1 MMEKE
6 INIKHIFERMLL
18 DQRNIVDDQAYKMQV
33 INTRDPIMFA
43 GLDGLNNN
51 RLLYIDLGVNVWEQS
66 KINGLPKWKGLSL
79 LVEYFER
86 ISVIKDRYFLII
98 RQEEGHSEEIFEVVL
113 QNLIDHIL
121 VEENRDSLFTTIYKV
136 LDRWSHFFQK
146 GGYRRLSDEQQRGL
160 FGELWYIKHWME
172 ANKEIPPLIVEQW
185 EGPTSDRID
194 FKNSKCGVE
203 IKTAVDKL
211 TKTVKISN
219 EKQLK
224 LSDAVSTLYLYVCF
238 LERSKT
244 HGMSLQELVEDVRRQ
259 IGSQSDRLL
268 LLFNDMLIDLGFR
281 EEEYNE
287 NYFFVDKVEL
297 YEANNRFPRICSEKL
312 PKGISHVSYSIDLT
326 HCIEFERSIEQAYTV
341 Y

>member
-1 MMEKE
+1 MGKE
-6 INIKHIFERMLL
+6 INIKQIFERMLK
-18 DQRNIVDDQAYKMQV
+18 DQQTIANDQVNKIQV
-33 INTRDPIMFA
+33 INTRTPIMFA

-51 RLLYIDLGVNVWEQS
+51 RLLYIDLGVNDWEES

-79 LVEYFER
+79 LVEYFEK
-86 ISVIKDRYFLII
+86 ISVIQDRYFLII
-98 RQEEGHSEEIFEVVL
+98 KQETDQSEEIFEVVL

-121 VEENRDSLFTTIYKV
+121 VDGNNDSLFTTVYKV
-136 LDRWSHFFQK
+136 LDRWSNFFQK

-172 ANKEIPPLIVEQW
+172 ANKEIPPLIIEQW

-211 TKTVKISN
+211 TKTIKISN

-244 HGMSLQELVEDVRRQ
+244 HGMSLQDLVDDVRSS

-268 LLFNDMLIDLGFR
+268 LLFNDMLMDLGFR
-281 EEEYNE
+281 ENVYIDI
-287 NYFFVDKVEL
+287 YFFVDKVEL
-297 YEANNRFPRICSEKL
+297 YEADNSFPRISSEEL
-312 PKGISHVSYSIDLT
+312 PLGISHVSYSIDLT
-326 HCIEFERSIEQAYTV
+326 HCIDYERNIEKAYFV
-341 Y
+341 H

>member
-1 MMEKE
+1 MEKE
-6 INIKHIFERMLL
+6 INIKQIFERMLK
-18 DQRNIVDDQAYKMQV
+18 DQQTIVNDQAYKIQV
-33 INTRDPIMFA
+33 INTRTPIMFA
-43 GLDGLNNN
+43 GLDGMNNN
-51 RLLYIDLGVNVWEQS
+51 RLLYIDLGVNAWEES

-86 ISVIKDRYFLII
+86 ISVIQDRYFLII
-98 RQEEGHSEEIFEVVL
+98 KQGTDQSEEIFEVVL

-121 VEENRDSLFTTIYKV
+121 VDGNNDSLFTTVYKV
-136 LDRWSHFFQK
+136 LDRWSNFFQK

-172 ANKEIPPLIVEQW
+172 ANKEIPPLIIEQW

-211 TKTVKISN
+211 TKTIKISN

-244 HGMSLQELVEDVRRQ
+244 HGMSLQELVDDVRSS

-268 LLFNDMLIDLGFR
+268 LLFNDMLMDLGFR
-281 EEEYNE
+281 ENVYID

-297 YEANNRFPRICSEKL
+297 YEADNSFPRISPEEL
-312 PKGISHVSYSIDLT
+312 PLGISHVSYSIDLT
-326 HCIEFERSIEQAYTV
+326 HCIDHERNIEKAYFV